1 MNKFAAMQ
9 TFVRIV
15 HEGSLTAAADSLG
28 KALPTVVRSLA
39 MLEESLGVRLLQ
51 RTTRRMALTEE
62 GRIYLERCR
71 RILADV
77 DEAEDALTSQQAEPR
92 GELRVTAPV
101 RFGELHVA
109 PAAVGFLAAHPK
121 VKVELLLLD
130 RVVNL
135 IEEGIDIA
143 IRIASP
149 SDSTLVATRVGEV
162 RQVVCASPELLE
174 RAGEPRHPSELAQ
187 QPTVYF
193 QGATPAPLWTFAEA
207 GRTFTVAIDAAFACN
222 QAAASVEA
230 CAAGLG
236 FGRFLSYQ
244 VESLIA
250 QGRLR
255 RVLAAFE
262 LPPVPV
268 QVVFA
273 HARLMSPRIRAFV
286 DWMKEALPRSR
297 EHQSPARARG
307 PRRA

>member
-1 MNKFAAMQ
+1 MNKFAAME

-15 HEGSLTAAADSLG
+15 DEGSLTGAADSLG

-39 MLEESLGVRLLQ
+39 TLEESLGVRLLQ
-51 RTTRRMALTEE
+51 RTTRRMSLTEE

-77 DEAEDALTSQQAEPR
+77 GEAEDALTRQQAEPR

-109 PAAVGFLAAHPK
+109 PAVVGFLEAHPK

-135 IEEGIDIA
+135 IEEGIDVA

-149 SDSTLVATRVGEV
+149 ADSTLIATRVGEV
-162 RQVVCASPELLE
+162 RQVVCASPELLG
-174 RAGEPRHPSELAQ
+174 RTGEPRHPSELAQ
-187 QPTVYF
+187 QPAIYF
-193 QGATPAPLWTFAEA
+193 QGATPAPLWTFAEG
-207 GRTFTVAIDAAFACN
+207 GRTFTVPIDAAFACN
-222 QAAASVEA
+222 QAAASVDA

-250 QGRLR
+250 EGRLR
-255 RVLAAFE
+255 RVLSDFE
-262 LPPVPV
+262 LPAIPV

-286 DWMKEALPRSR
+286 DWVKERI
-297 EHQSPARARG
+297 G
-307 PRRA
+307 